1 MYIHQLTCIS
11 PQKTIDDSFLNDD
24 IQSFESNKCLAVEP
38 NYMDLIPLGLLRRMG
53 KVVKLGIGAGLP
65 LLKEFHELDGIVL
78 GTANGGLGDCFKF
91 LNQIIQYEEGTLT
104 PTNFVQSTPNA
115 IAGNLALMGKR
126 TGYNSTHVNGGLSFE
141 SALLGTKM
149 LLEENPNQYYLTGAA
164 DELDESNFNINR
176 LLGLYDSKGT
186 SCGEGSAMFILGP
199 KSEKTIARIR
209 DVDQITYPEKSD
221 IKKKLQL
228 FLERN
233 KLIESDID
241 SLVLG
246 YNGTDDLNHWYDE
259 VATHF
264 STASVYTFK
273 NLVGEYP
280 TSSAFACWMSA
291 QLLLSGEL
299 PDACLKRENG
309 TQPQR
314 VLIYNHYRGDQHGFI
329 LMEK

>member
-1 MYIHQLTCIS
+1 MTCIS
-11 PQKTIDDSFLNDD
+11 PQKTIDDSFINGE
-24 IQSFESNKCLAVEP
+24 IQSFDSNKCLAIEP
-38 NYMDLIPLGLLRRMG
+38 NYIDLIPLGLLRRMG

-65 LLKEFHELDGIVL
+65 LLKEYPELDGIIL

-115 IAGNLALMGKR
+115 VAGNLALMGKR

-149 LLEENPNQYYLTGAA
+149 LLEENPNQHFLTGAA
-164 DELDESNFNINR
+164 DEFDESNYNINR
-176 LLGLYDSKGT
+176 LNGLYESAGS

-199 KSEKTIARIR
+199 KSEKAIARLK
-209 DVDQITYPEKSD
+209 DVDQISYPEKSD
-221 IKKKLQL
+221 IKQKLQL

-233 KLIESDID
+233 DLKAADID
-241 SLVLG
+241 ALVLG
-246 YNGTDDLNHWYDE
+246 YNGSDELNHWYDD
-259 VATHF
+259 VAALF
-264 STASVYTFK
+264 NSASVYTFK

-280 TSSAFACWMSA
+280 TASAFACWMSA
-291 QLLLSGEL
+291 KLLQSGKL
-299 PDACLKRENG
+299 PEACVTSNNSKI
-309 TQPQR
+309 PQR

-329 LMEK
+329 LMEKI